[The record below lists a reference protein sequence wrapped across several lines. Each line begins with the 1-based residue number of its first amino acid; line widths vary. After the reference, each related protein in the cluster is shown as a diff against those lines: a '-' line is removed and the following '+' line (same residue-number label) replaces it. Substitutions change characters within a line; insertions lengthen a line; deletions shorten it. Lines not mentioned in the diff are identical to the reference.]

1 MAKKA
6 KTVEKSAEPTI
17 YIGKSLLGLSRNTV
31 FKGGVLPPHIEAMA
45 AKDETIKN
53 LIVPVSKYQEAIK
66 NINVKGH
73 VLNYYMNKQKTNKE
87 A

>member
-1 MAKKA
+1 MAKKT
-6 KTVEKSAEPTI
+6 KTVEKTAEPTI
-17 YIGKSLLGLSRNTV
+17 YIGKSLLGLSRYTV
-31 FKGGVLPPHIEAMA
+31 FKGGVLPPHVEAMA

-53 LIVPVSKYQEAIK
+53 LIVPVSQLQEARK

-73 VLNYYMNKQKTNKE
+73 ILNHYMNKQKNNKE